1 VFCRAEIRR
10 LKAIEK
16 KLNDVNCALHC
27 VLKESIEEEVM
38 EFSRDY
44 WKSQERLYLD
54 ETKAFFK
61 AVGGGIVRKS
71 SLFLTLI
78 NPVKMYKVVQ
88 HFKKIGENNTP
99 KNNLN
104 GEGLI
109 MGGLMVFKRGGEI
122 VYSHREKEWGDC
134 APIEEVLEAAK
145 KTTTS

>member
-1 VFCRAEIRR
+1 MFCRAEIRR

-88 HFKKIGENNTP
+88 HFKKIGERTP

-122 VYSHREKEWGDC
+122 V
-134 APIEEVLEAAK
+134 
-145 KTTTS
+145 